1 MKRAQAY
8 LAAGDVPDACDAPN
22 WLTTTDSGGRYTAS
36 LWVRSDTPGA
46 TLKLKLR
53 EYWKNN
59 GAFVAE
65 AKSAGALTNTWQ
77 QATGTFEPAP
87 TAAC

>member
-1 MKRAQAY
+1 VRRTE
-8 LAAGDVPDACDAPN
+8 LAHDHRQRRPVH
-22 WLTTTDSGGRYTAS
+22 TAS
-36 LWVRSDTPGA
+36 LCVRSDTPGA

-53 EYWKNN
+53 EYWKDN

-77 QATGTFEPAP
+77 QVTGTFEPAP